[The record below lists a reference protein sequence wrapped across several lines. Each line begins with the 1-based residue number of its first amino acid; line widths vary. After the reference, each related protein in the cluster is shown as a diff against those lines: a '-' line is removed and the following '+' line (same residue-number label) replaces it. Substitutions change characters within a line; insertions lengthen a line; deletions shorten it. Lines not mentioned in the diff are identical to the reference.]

1 MNTTGLTKDIEQLR
15 QFFQSGK
22 TKRWDY
28 RVRQLKALRRALLT
42 HQDELYQALRS
53 DLNKSPYEASF
64 TEWGQVMAEIDFM
77 IKHLRRWMK
86 PSPVRLSL
94 AQMPGRARQY
104 PESYGVVLIVSPWNY
119 PVLLSLMPLIG
130 AIAAGNCVV
139 LKPSAYTAKV
149 SGVLKEILR
158 RALPETVLV
167 VEGGREE
174 NQALFSQP
182 FDYIFFTGSAAVGQ
196 EVLRRAAEHLTPV
209 TLELGGKSPAIVDAS
224 ANIAKAARR
233 ILFGKLLNAGQTCIA
248 PDYVW
253 VERAVKHQLL
263 DELQK
268 QAAEMLSGDLTRQWV
283 KIVNQTHY
291 DRLAGYLADQPD
303 IWQFPEQTG
312 PGQFPFTLVDQ
323 PDWQSRLM
331 QEEIFGP
338 ILPILSFETLDQVVA
353 KQKQLPKPLAVYL
366 FSKRRSARRLIT
378 RELSFGGGCI
388 NDTLVQQASSHLP
401 FGGVGASG
409 MGQYHGKASF
419 DTFSHYKGVLHKS
432 WLFDIPIRY
441 LPYKAPDKTIWRRL
455 LG

>member
-1 MNTTGLTKDIEQLR
+1 MNTTGLSKDIDQLR
-15 QFFQSGK
+15 QFFQTGK

-28 RVRQLKALRRALLT
+28 RVRQLMALRRALLT

-64 TEWGQVMAEIDFM
+64 TEWGQVMAELDFM
-77 IKHLRRWMK
+77 IKHLRRWMR

-139 LKPSAYTAKV
+139 LKPSAYTATV
-149 SGVLKEILR
+149 SGVLKDILSQ
-158 RALPETVLV
+158 ALPETVLV

-174 NQALFSQP
+174 NQALFGQR

-224 ANIAKAARR
+224 ANIPKAARR

-253 VERAVKHQLL
+253 VERSVKYQLL

-291 DRLAGYLADQPD
+291 DRLAGYLIDQPD
-303 IWQFPEQTG
+303 KWQYPEQTG

-323 PDWQSRLM
+323 PDWQSPLM

-353 KQKQLPKPLAVYL
+353 KQKELPKPLAVYL
-366 FSKRRSARRLIT
+366 FTKRRSARRLIT

-401 FGGVGASG
+401 FGGVGRSG

-419 DTFSHYKGVLHKS
+419 DTFSHYKGVLRKS

-441 LPYKAPDKTIWRRL
+441 LPYRSPDKTVWWRL